1 MTNGADEGQDLFIK
15 LEFKGASHRMERVKV
30 FVSLTAACLFAVC
43 GVSASA
49 GAQKKGAASQAERGR
64 AVYEARCVRCHGA
77 DGAGN
82 TRMAD
87 IVEPPDLTDPAWQRR
102 RSNARMIASVTNGLG
117 QMPAFKRKLSR
128 QEIAAAV
135 AYVRTLKR

>member
-1 MTNGADEGQDLFIK
+1 MQSIK
-15 LEFKGASHRMERVKV
+15 VVLSLATAGLLAVAAAVSGASE
-30 FVSLTAACLFAVC
+30 AA
-43 GVSASA
+43 GTPR
-49 GAQKKGAASQAERGR
+49 GQGQSQVARGR
-64 AVYEARCVRCHGA
+64 AVYEARCTRCHGA

-87 IVEPPDLTDPAWQRR
+87 IVEPPDMSNADWQRK

-117 QMPAFKRKLSR
+117 QMPAFKKKLSR
-128 QEIAAAV
+128 QEIAAAI